1 MSESSDSAWPAFW
14 NQRYASGET
23 PWTLHAVPAALRSFV
38 KRRRRRGSVL
48 IPGCGTDH
56 EVLQFFQTAGFEV
69 AAINFS
75 TVAVA
80 QTRKA
85 LGNFDGQIIRGDFSS
100 SIFKIVLV

>member
-1 MSESSDSAWPAFW
+1 M
-14 NQRYASGET
+14 
-23 PWTLHAVPAALRSFV
+23 
-38 KRRRRRGSVL
+38 L

-56 EVLQFFQTAGFEV
+56 EVLQFFQTAGFE
-69 AAINFS
+69 ATAIDFS

-100 SIFKIVLV
+100 SISRIVLI